1 MTRHKHV
8 ITTLVSCLTL
18 VVAATTAGTAFA
30 LPADN
35 GPANYYFTQWDY
47 FSDINDADG
56 NGVVTPGGPGT
67 SLWYTEDI
75 DGTAGAD
82 WVDSSASGTTET
94 GLLSN
99 GAQGL
104 KVFSDTSVT
113 SGGTA
118 GGTAWPNAESTGVG
132 MTIANGFMWQSKAW
146 VGGAGDT
153 LSFYISPADSDS
165 YFELQI
171 SATGQSVTGIGPI
184 GAAGPYDNTTPT
196 SELEEP
202 FWQVNYTP
210 ADGGYHVW
218 RNYELLTNTILN
230 TALPTQAGENEM
242 TVSLAAGTLAEVDYF
257 SFDNQSFLPDHSYG
271 RFGYPAGTECSDA
284 AECITIVPE
293 ASALVLAGIGL
304 LGLCARTR
312 RRRMEV

>member
-8 ITTLVSCLTL
+8 ISTRVFSLTL
-18 VVAATTAGTAFA
+18 VVAATTVGTAFA

-35 GPANYYFTQWDY
+35 GGANYYFTQWDY
-47 FSDINDADG
+47 FTDINDAS
-56 NGVVTPGGPGT
+56 TPGGPGT

-82 WVDSSASGTTET
+82 WVDSSTGTGTSTT
-94 GLLSN
+94 GGLSN
-99 GAQGL
+99 GGQGL
-104 KVFSDTSVT
+104 ILDEVGDEVN
-113 SGGTA
+113 SGGS

-132 MTIANGFMWQSKAW
+132 MTVASGFMWQSKAW